1 MRNYRLYAALICTA
15 AVLGAA
21 GCSAKASAS
30 ESSVQE
36 TTQETTVADTTV
48 VESVTGEVESAEQ
61 ESEADSLLPVRVY
74 GPITKMEENKIS
86 IDNQSG
92 VSYEGEIIINIDEE
106 ATHILDAVTGEPVS
120 LDDLKDGSTAY
131 VYVGPVMTMSLP
143 PMTNTEMIFVNAP
156 EDFKVPDYVEIES
169 VVTDAAT
176 SKSVLTAA
184 DGTQYTLDEECKIN
198 PYLTRN
204 IVTLDDLTQGRKC
217 VVWSSEDNVATSIML
232 FAE

>member
-1 MRNYRLYAALICTA
+1 MRNYRLYAAIICA
-15 AVLGAA
+15 ATVLGAA
-21 GCSAKASAS
+21 GCSAKASAG

-36 TTQETTVADTTV
+36 TTQETTVADTV
-48 VESVTGEVESAEQ
+48 VESVTGEVESVEQ
-61 ESEADSLLPVRVY
+61 ESEAEALLPVRVY
-74 GPITKMEENKIS
+74 GPITKLEGNKIS

-92 VSYEGEIIINIDEE
+92 VSYEGEIIINIDEN
-106 ATHILDAVTGEPVS
+106 ATHILDAVTGEPVG

-131 VYVGPVMTMSLP
+131 VYVGPAMTMSLP

-169 VVTDAAT
+169 VVTDADT
-176 SKSVLTAA
+176 SKSVLTAV
-184 DGTQYTLDEECKIN
+184 DGTEYTLDEECKIN

>member
-92 VSYEGEIIINIDEE
+92 VSYEGEIVINIDEE

-120 LDDLKDGSTAY
+120 LA
-131 VYVGPVMTMSLP
+131 